1 MLFDIVLMML
11 ISTFFKIIPPNKKL
25 KLSSTSSSSTSSSSS
40 ASTNST
46 ANSTSTPSI
55 TSNTNNKT
63 LLNHNSTPSP
73 NNFNQQLNSN
83 ISSPVDQ
90 NFNNFNLN
98 INSPISPSFTTAS
111 TSSSIENNNLD
122 TNTTTAVIDE
132 DLPKMLTSSYSQAD
146 ILKILQDPVLY
157 QQKHMDIRNDLIKVF
172 NQQDLIIND
181 NKNELEVCKTANKA
195 FKQALSEIGTVV
207 ISVAMGDL
215 SKKVEIHSVESD
227 PEILK
232 VKITINT
239 MMDQLQTFANEVT
252 KVATEVANGEL
263 GGQAKNEG
271 SVGIWRSLTDNVNI
285 MALNLT
291 NQVREIADVTRAVA
305 RGDLSRKIN
314 VHAQGEILQLQM
326 TINTMVDQLRTFAFE
341 VSKVA
346 RDVGVLGI
354 LGGQALIENVE
365 GIWKEL
371 TDNVNAMALNLTT
384 QVRNIANVTTAVAKG
399 DLSKKVTADCKGEIL
414 NLKLTINQ
422 MVDRLL
428 KFASEVTTLSREVGT
443 LGILGGQA
451 NVQDVE
457 GAWKAVTENVNLM
470 ATNLTNQVR
479 SIATVTTAVAH
490 GDLSQKID
498 VHAQGEILQ
507 LKNTINKMV
516 DSLQLFASEVSKV
529 ARDVGING
537 KLGIQAQVSDVDG
550 LWKEITSNVNTMASN
565 LTSQVRAF
573 AQITAAATD
582 GDFTRF
588 ITVEASGEMDALK
601 TKINQMVLN
610 LRESIQRN
618 TAAREAAELANSAKS
633 EFLANM
639 SHEIRTPLNG
649 IIGMTQLSLDTE
661 LTQYQREMLSIV
673 HNLAN
678 SLLTIIDDILD
689 ISKIEANRMTVEQ
702 IDFSLRGTVF
712 GALKTLA
719 VKAIEKNLDLTY
731 QCDSSFPDNLIG
743 DSFRLRQVIL
753 NLAGNAIKFT
763 KEGKVSVSVKK
774 SDKIVEDSD
783 KLLLEVCVS
792 DTGIGIEKDK
802 LGLIFDTFCQ
812 ADGSTTRK
820 FGGTGLGLSISKQLI
835 HLMGGEI
842 WVTSEYGSGS
852 NFYFTVSVS
861 PSNIRYTRQTEQLLP
876 FSSHYVLFVST
887 DHSNEELQEIKDGII
902 ELGLNPIIVHNIE
915 DANLIEPIKYDI
927 IMIDSIETA
936 KKLRL
941 LSEVKYIPLVLVHHS
956 IPELNMRVCIDLGI
970 SSYGNTPC
978 SITDLASALIPA
990 LESRSISQNSDES
1003 VSYNILLA
1011 EDNLVNQKLAVRI
1024 LEKQGHK
1031 VEVVENGL
1039 EAFEAIQKTKY
1050 DVVLMDVQMPVMG
1063 GFESVEK
1070 IRQWEKK
1077 SNPIDS
1083 LTFRTPI
1090 IALTAH
1096 AMLGDREKSLAKGMD
1111 DYVSKPLKPKLL
1123 MQTINKCI
1131 HNINQLKELSKQNNN
1146 NRTSDFAKKLKKN
1159 STGLKNGSNGSISP
1173 HSNNG
1178 NTNSRSQNSSPSR
1191 PSSSSSSINNGFS
1204 SFQQQYNTHQQQHQQ
1219 PYHPNFTQS
1228 KSSSSIN
1235 LSSTDKKT
1243 TTTSQENNPLLN
1255 ILRPTLSNRSVTES
1269 TVLTYKSNKIT
1280 ELNDDDDCMDID
1292 DSKN

>member
-1 MLFDIVLMML
+1 LNNNSIVPE
-11 ISTFFKIIPPNKKL
+11 TIPEAATESESN
-25 KLSSTSSSSTSSSSS
+25 TYNYYNINTNDNNNINNINNNEHYHRNNNNNTSSSSS
-40 ASTNST
+40 S
-46 ANSTSTPSI
+46 
-55 TSNTNNKT
+55 
-63 LLNHNSTPSP
+63 
-73 NNFNQQLNSN
+73 
-83 ISSPVDQ
+83 
-90 NFNNFNLN
+90 
-98 INSPISPSFTTAS
+98 
-111 TSSSIENNNLD
+111 
-122 TNTTTAVIDE
+122 
-132 DLPKMLTSSYSQAD
+132 MLVSSYSQQD
-146 ILKILQDPVLY
+146 LLKILQDPVLY
-157 QQKHMDIRNDLIKVF
+157 QQKHMEIRNDLIKQIR
-172 NQQDLIIND
+172 QQDLVIND
-181 NKNELEVCKTANKA
+181 CNNELEVCKTANKA

-215 SKKVEIHSVESD
+215 SKKVEIHTVESD

-774 SDKIVEDSD
+774 SDKTVPDSD

-876 FSSHYVLFVST
+876 FSNHYVLFVST
-887 DHSNEELQEIKDGII
+887 EHSHEELAEIEHAII
-902 ELGLNPIIVHNIE
+902 ELGLNPIIVNNIE
-915 DANLIEPIKYDI
+915 DANLSEPIRYDI
-927 IMIDSIETA
+927 IMIDSIDTA

-978 SITDLASALIPA
+978 SMTDLASALIPA
-990 LESRSISQNSDES
+990 LESRSISQNTDES
-1003 VSYNILLA
+1003 VKYNILLA

-1024 LEKQGHK
+1024 LEKHGHH

-1039 EAFEAIQKTKY
+1039 EAFEAIQKNKY

-1146 NRTSDFAKKLKKN
+1146 TDFAKKLKKGVIQS
-1159 STGLKNGSNGSISP
+1159 STTNGGGGASNGGRSRTDSTTSVSP
-1173 HSNNG
+1173 HPSNA
-1178 NTNSRSQNSSPSR
+1178 SSPSR
-1191 PSSSSSSINNGFS
+1191 SSPGGCGGGSAY
-1204 SFQQQYNTHQQQHQQ
+1204 QQYQQQQHLQHHQ
-1219 PYHPNFTQS
+1219 HPPAFNQS
-1228 KSSSSIN
+1228 RSSPALNVTSSGSPKDAQFRADN
-1235 LSSTDKKT
+1235 NNHNNSTNNNYSDY
-1243 TTTSQENNPLLN
+1243 SHGNGARGSGASENGLFATLAAS
-1255 ILRPTLSNRSVTES
+1255 LRPGQLNSNNRSVTES
-1269 TVLTYKSNKIT
+1269 VLTFTSSKIT
-1280 ELNDDDDCMDID
+1280 ELGDGDVDVDVDVDIDGEKEGGGMATGVATAAASSSNDHVDDAMDID
-1292 DSKN
+1292 VTKN

>member
-1 MLFDIVLMML
+1 MASLTKRSVGVDSDRGKRRRLGSAEGMNVKELYR
-11 ISTFFKIIPPNKKL
+11 II
-25 KLSSTSSSSTSSSSS
+25 
-40 ASTNST
+40 
-46 ANSTSTPSI
+46 
-55 TSNTNNKT
+55 
-63 LLNHNSTPSP
+63 
-73 NNFNQQLNSN
+73 
-83 ISSPVDQ
+83 D
-90 NFNNFNLN
+90 
-98 INSPISPSFTTAS
+98 
-111 TSSSIENNNLD
+111 
-122 TNTTTAVIDE
+122 
-132 DLPKMLTSSYSQAD
+132 
-146 ILKILQDPVLY
+146 DPVLFE
-157 QQKHMDIRNDLIKVF
+157 KHKDSIRIDMLDYIYFKEEEM
-172 NQQDLIIND
+172 QECRL
-181 NKNELEVCKTANKA
+181 ELQISKDANKA
-195 FKQALSEIGTVV
+195 FKQALSEIGKVV

-215 SKKVEIHSVESD
+215 SRKVEIHSVESD

-239 MMDQLQTFANEVT
+239 MMDQLQAFANEVT

-291 NQVREIADVTRAVA
+291 NQVREIADVTRSIG

-346 RDVGVLGI
+346 RNVGVLGI

-399 DLSKKVTADCKGEIL
+399 DLSKKVTAACKGEIL
-414 NLKLTINQ
+414 DLKLTINQ
-422 MVDRLL
+422 MVDRLQN
-428 KFASEVTTLSREVGT
+428 FALEVTTLSREVGT

-451 NVQDVE
+451 DVKDVE

-479 SIATVTTAVAH
+479 GIATVTTAVAH

-507 LKNTINKMV
+507 LKNTINTMV

-661 LTQYQREMLSIV
+661 LNQHQREMLSIV

-712 GALKTLA
+712 SALKTLA
-719 VKAIEKNLDLTY
+719 VKAIEKSLDLTY
-731 QCDSSFPDNLIG
+731 QCDASFPDNLIG

-763 KEGKVSVSVKK
+763 KNGRVSVSVRK
-774 SDKIVEDSD
+774 SPKILKGTE
-783 KLLLEVCVS
+783 KLLLEFCVR

-842 WVTSEYGSGS
+842 WVTSEYGEGS
-852 NFYFTVSVS
+852 FFYFTVCVA
-861 PSNIRYTRQTEQLLP
+861 PSKIKYSSKTEQYLP
-876 FSSHYVLFVST
+876 FVSHHILFIST
-887 DHSNEELQEIKDGII
+887 EHTEEELKDIRMQFE
-902 ELGLNPIIVHNIE
+902 ELGLISVIVHNIE
-915 DANLIEPIKYDI
+915 DSNLKEPINYDI
-927 IMIDSIETA
+927 IIIDSIETA

-941 LSEVKYIPLVLVHHS
+941 LSEVKYIPLVLLNHS
-956 IPELNMRVCIDLGI
+956 VPELNMRVCIDLGI

-978 SITDLASALIPA
+978 TVNDLGSVLLPA
-990 LESRSISQNSDES
+990 LESRSIAQKNDES
-1003 VSYNILLA
+1003 ISYKILLA
-1011 EDNLVNQKLAVRI
+1011 EDNLVNQKLAVKI
-1024 LEKQGHK
+1024 LTKHGHE

-1039 EAFEAIQKTKY
+1039 EAFEAVKKHRY

-1063 GFESVEK
+1063 GFEATEN

-1083 LTFRTPI
+1083 ISFRTPI

-1096 AMLGDREKSLAKGMD
+1096 AMLGDREKSLSKGMD
-1111 DYVSKPLKPKLL
+1111 DYVSKPLKPKFL
-1123 MQTINKCI
+1123 MQTISKCI
-1131 HNINQLKELSKQNNN
+1131 HNMRQLKELSKQNN
-1146 NRTSDFAKKLKKN
+1146 SACEFARNLRMNATDQSSQKLLHL
-1159 STGLKNGSNGSISP
+1159 G
-1173 HSNNG
+1173 
-1178 NTNSRSQNSSPSR
+1178 SSP
-1191 PSSSSSSINNGFS
+1191 N
-1204 SFQQQYNTHQQQHQQ
+1204 
-1219 PYHPNFTQS
+1219 S
-1228 KSSSSIN
+1228 KSANDSNMSSD
-1235 LSSTDKKT
+1235 TDSDIEKGVDGEIGNEEGEQDET
-1243 TTTSQENNPLLN
+1243 
-1255 ILRPTLSNRSVTES
+1255 IAR
-1269 TVLTYKSNKIT
+1269 
-1280 ELNDDDDCMDID
+1280 ID
-1292 DSKN
+1292 D

>member
-1 MLFDIVLMML
+1 MDTMALLAILDDPSAFAEKAPL
-11 ISTFFKIIPPNKKL
+11 IR
-25 KLSSTSSSSTSSSSS
+25 
-40 ASTNST
+40 
-46 ANSTSTPSI
+46 
-55 TSNTNNKT
+55 
-63 LLNHNSTPSP
+63 
-73 NNFNQQLNSN
+73 
-83 ISSPVDQ
+83 
-90 NFNNFNLN
+90 
-98 INSPISPSFTTAS
+98 
-111 TSSSIENNNLD
+111 
-122 TNTTTAVIDE
+122 E
-132 DLPKMLTSSYSQAD
+132 DLRRLIAAQDTQIKGLTQA
-146 ILKILQDPVLY
+146 
-157 QQKHMDIRNDLIKVF
+157 HNTAC
-172 NQQDLIIND
+172 
-181 NKNELEVCKTANKA
+181 EANKA
-195 FKQALSEIGTVV
+195 FKLALSEIGTVV

-215 SKKVEIHSVESD
+215 LKKVEIHSVESD

-239 MMDQLQTFANEVT
+239 MMDQLQAFATEVT

-305 RGDLSRKIN
+305 QGDLSRKIN

-354 LGGQALIENVE
+354 LGGQAFIENVE

-384 QVRNIANVTTAVAKG
+384 QVRNIANVTTAVAQG

-414 NLKLTINQ
+414 DLKLTINQ
-422 MVDRLL
+422 MVDRLQT
-428 KFASEVTTLSREVGT
+428 FALEVTTLSREVGT
-443 LGILGGQA
+443 YGILGGQA
-451 NVQDVE
+451 NVRDVE

-550 LWKEITSNVNTMASN
+550 LWKEITSNVNTMAAN

-601 TKINQMVLN
+601 TKINQMVFN

-702 IDFSLRGTVF
+702 IDFSLRGNVF

-719 VKAIEKNLDLTY
+719 VKAIEKNLDLIY

-763 KEGKVSVSVKK
+763 KKGKVSVSVRKFGGI
-774 SDKIVEDSD
+774 SEDPD
-783 KLLLEVCVS
+783 KLLLECCVS
-792 DTGIGIEKDK
+792 DTGIGIEEDK

-842 WVTSEYGSGS
+842 WVTSDYGHGS
-852 NFYFTVSVS
+852 NFSFTVSVS
-861 PSNIRYTRQTEQLLP
+861 RSNIQYSANSEQLLP
-876 FSSHYVLFVST
+876 FRNHHILFIST
-887 DHSNEELQEIKDGII
+887 DHNDSELEEIRSNIT
-902 ELGLNPIIVHNIE
+902 ELGLEPVIARSTQE
-915 DANLIEPIKYDI
+915 ANLSEPINYDI
-927 IMIDSIETA
+927 IMIDSINTA
-936 KKLRL
+936 KELRML
-941 LSEVKYIPLVLVHHS
+941 PEVKYIPLVLLHHS

-978 SITDLASALIPA
+978 TISDLASAIIPA
-990 LESRSISQNSDES
+990 LESRSIAQNTDDS
-1003 VSYNILLA
+1003 VSYRILLA

-1024 LEKQGHK
+1024 LEKQGHQVK
-1031 VEVVENGL
+1031 VVENGL
-1039 EAFEAIQKTKY
+1039 EAFEAVQKKKF

-1063 GFESVEK
+1063 GFEATEK

-1083 LTFRTPI
+1083 LSFRTPI

-1123 MQTINKCI
+1123 MQTIAKCI
-1131 HNINQLKELSKQNNN
+1131 HNMKQLKELSKQNNS
-1146 NRTSDFAKKLKKN
+1146 NRTSDFAKNLQKIKISQT
-1159 STGLKNGSNGSISP
+1159 STSAEQGGGSP
-1173 HSNNG
+1173 
-1178 NTNSRSQNSSPSR
+1178 T
-1191 PSSSSSSINNGFS
+1191 
-1204 SFQQQYNTHQQQHQQ
+1204 
-1219 PYHPNFTQS
+1219 
-1228 KSSSSIN
+1228 KSSGGDSGQQVSGGNSPKAIKGSLISRN
-1235 LSSTDKKT
+1235 SEEVITKTRPGALSA
-1243 TTTSQENNPLLN
+1243 N
-1255 ILRPTLSNRSVTES
+1255 NRSFTES
-1269 TVLTYKSNKIT
+1269 SLSLTKR
-1280 ELNDDDDCMDID
+1280 DDDA
-1292 DSKN
+1292 

>member
-1 MLFDIVLMML
+1 MD
-11 ISTFFKIIPPNKKL
+11 
-25 KLSSTSSSSTSSSSS
+25 SS
-40 ASTNST
+40 AATTKKQKLNGNTSPTL
-46 ANSTSTPSI
+46 STPVSSM
-55 TSNTNNKT
+55 TEVEEPWSFLRDAERFTTCSEKDRLE
-63 LLNHNSTPSP
+63 LLAYVTQQ
-73 NNFNQQLNSN
+73 NQRIGQLN
-83 ISSPVDQ
+83 
-90 NFNNFNLN
+90 
-98 INSPISPSFTTAS
+98 
-111 TSSSIENNNLD
+111 
-122 TNTTTAVIDE
+122 
-132 DLPKMLTSSYSQAD
+132 
-146 ILKILQDPVLY
+146 
-157 QQKHMDIRNDLIKVF
+157 
-172 NQQDLIIND
+172 QDLD
-181 NKNELEVCKTANKA
+181 RSKLANKA

-207 ISVAMGDL
+207 ILVAMGDL
-215 SKKVEIHSVESD
+215 SKKVEIHPVESD

-232 VKITINT
+232 VKTTINT

-252 KVATEVANGEL
+252 KVASEVANGEL
-263 GGQAKNEG
+263 GGQAKIEG

-346 RDVGVLGI
+346 RDVGVDGI
-354 LGGQALIENVE
+354 LGGQAQIENVE

-414 NLKLTINQ
+414 QLKSTINQ
-422 MVDRLL
+422 MVDRLQN
-428 KFASEVTTLSREVGT
+428 FALEVTTLSREVGT

-516 DSLQLFASEVSKV
+516 DSLQLFALEVSKV

-537 KLGIQAQVSDVDG
+537 KLGIQAQVNDVDG

-573 AQITAAATD
+573 AQITASATD

-588 ITVEASGEMDALK
+588 ITVEAMGEMDALK
-601 TKINQMVLN
+601 TKINQMVFN

-719 VKAIEKNLDLTY
+719 VKAIEKSLDLTY
-731 QCDSSFPDNLIG
+731 CCDSSFPDNLIG

-763 KEGKVSVSVKK
+763 KQGEVRVSVKK
-774 SDKIVEDSD
+774 SSRPPKNKDD
-783 KLLLEVCVS
+783 LFLEFCVS
-792 DTGIGIEKDK
+792 DSGIGIESDK

-812 ADGSTTRK
+812 ADGSTTRR

-842 WVTSEYGSGS
+842 WVQSDIGKGSE
-852 NFYFTVSVS
+852 FYFTVNVS
-861 PSNIRYTRQTEQLLP
+861 PSSINYNRQTEQLLP
-876 FSSHYVLFVST
+876 FSQHYVLFVST
-887 DHSNEELQEIKDGII
+887 EHSSDALEEIRRGIL
-902 ELGLNPIIVHNIE
+902 ELGLNPIIVH
-915 DANLIEPIKYDI
+915 DVDKVNLTEPIKFDTI
-927 IMIDSIETA
+927 IIDSIATA
-936 KKLRL
+936 KSLRL
-941 LSEVKYIPLVLVHHS
+941 LPEVKYIPLVLLHPA

-978 SITDLASALIPA
+978 SVPDLASALIPA
-990 LESRSISQNSDES
+990 LESRSIAQNSDES
-1003 VSYNILLA
+1003 ASYNILLA

-1024 LEKQGHK
+1024 LEKHGHK
-1031 VEVVENGL
+1031 VEVVPNGL
-1039 EAFEAIQKTKY
+1039 EAYKAIKANKF
-1050 DVVLMDVQMPVMG
+1050 DVVLMDVQMPIMG
-1063 GFESVEK
+1063 GFEATEK

-1077 SNPIDS
+1077 TNPIDS
-1083 LTFRTPI
+1083 LSIRTPI

-1123 MQTINKCI
+1123 LQTISKCI
-1131 HNINQLKELSKQNNN
+1131 HNIKQLKQLSKQN
-1146 NRTSDFAKKLKKN
+1146 RTSSDFAKNLKKGSIN
-1159 STGLKNGSNGSISP
+1159 EQMANINSNGASPSYNNGAGTP
-1173 HSNNG
+1173 HSNNSDVLTSHE
-1178 NTNSRSQNSSPSR
+1178 NDFPPPLRNMQSSES
-1191 PSSSSSSINNGFS
+1191 
-1204 SFQQQYNTHQQQHQQ
+1204 
-1219 PYHPNFTQS
+1219 
-1228 KSSSSIN
+1228 
-1235 LSSTDKKT
+1235 LSTRI
-1243 TTTSQENNPLLN
+1243 PL
-1255 ILRPTLSNRSVTES
+1255 SRSVTSQSVASE
-1269 TVLTYKSNKIT
+1269 
-1280 ELNDDDDCMDID
+1280 DMDQLP
-1292 DSKN
+1292 

>member
-1 MLFDIVLMML
+1 MSELTSAVGSPHKKARFGDEMDGPALLAILDQPKLFKERAPELREDL
-11 ISTFFKIIPPNKKL
+11 IALIKAQQKQIDDL
-25 KLSSTSSSSTSSSSS
+25 
-40 ASTNST
+40 AHAHST
-46 ANSTSTPSI
+46 A
-55 TSNTNNKT
+55 
-63 LLNHNSTPSP
+63 
-73 NNFNQQLNSN
+73 QDAN
-83 ISSPVDQ
+83 I
-90 NFNNFNLN
+90 
-98 INSPISPSFTTAS
+98 
-111 TSSSIENNNLD
+111 
-122 TNTTTAVIDE
+122 
-132 DLPKMLTSSYSQAD
+132 
-146 ILKILQDPVLY
+146 
-157 QQKHMDIRNDLIKVF
+157 
-172 NQQDLIIND
+172 
-181 NKNELEVCKTANKA
+181 A
-195 FKQALSEIGTVV
+195 FKLALSEIGTVV

-232 VKITINT
+232 VKNTINT
-239 MMDQLQTFANEVT
+239 MMDQLQTFASEVT

-384 QVRNIANVTTAVAKG
+384 QVRNIANVTTAVAQG
-399 DLSKKVTADCKGEIL
+399 DLNKKVTADCNGEIL
-414 NLKLTINQ
+414 ELKLTINQ
-422 MVDRLL
+422 MVDRLQT
-428 KFASEVTTLSREVGT
+428 FAFEVTTLSREVGT
-443 LGILGGQA
+443 DGILGGQA
-451 NVQDVE
+451 NVRDVE

-601 TKINQMVLN
+601 TKINQMVFN

-702 IDFSLRGTVF
+702 IDFSLRGNVF

-763 KEGKVSVSVKK
+763 REGKVCVSVKK
-774 SDKIVEDSD
+774 SDAIPEDPN
-783 KLLLEVCVS
+783 KLLLEFCVS

-820 FGGTGLGLSISKQLI
+820 FGGTGLGLSISRQLI

-842 WVTSEYGSGS
+842 WVTSDYGSGS
-852 NFYFTVSVS
+852 NFSFTISVS
-861 PSNIRYTRQTEQLLP
+861 PSEVVYSENSEQLLP
-876 FSSHYVLFVST
+876 FKNHQILFLST
-887 DHSNEELQEIKDGII
+887 NHTDAELEAIRLQIYL
-902 ELGLNPIIVHNIE
+902 LGLTPVVVKDIN
-915 DANLIEPIKYDI
+915 DADLAEPIPFDI
-927 IMIDSIETA
+927 IMIDSIKSAHE
-936 KKLRL
+936 LRL
-941 LSEVKYIPLVLVHHS
+941 KSEVKYIPLVLVHHS
-956 IPELNMRVCIDLGI
+956 IPELNMRECIDLGI

-978 SITDLASALIPA
+978 TISDLASAIIPA
-990 LESRSISQNSDES
+990 LESRSIAQNTDDS
-1003 VSYNILLA
+1003 VSYKILLA

-1024 LEKQGHK
+1024 LEKQGHQ

-1039 EAFEAIQKTKY
+1039 EAFEAICKNKY

-1063 GFESVEK
+1063 GFEATEK

-1077 SNPIDS
+1077 SNPIES
-1083 LTFRTPI
+1083 LSIRTPI

-1096 AMLGDREKSLAKGMD
+1096 AMLGDREKSLSKGMD

-1123 MQTINKCI
+1123 MQTIVKCI
-1131 HNINQLKELSKQNNN
+1131 HNIKQLKELSKQNNS
-1146 NRTSDFAKKLKKN
+1146 NRKSDFAKNLKKIKDFDGPSN
-1159 STGLKNGSNGSISP
+1159 WASRDMGSNEALSLLQDIGSSLACSLPMDRGEMRGTISGELTP
-1173 HSNNG
+1173 
-1178 NTNSRSQNSSPSR
+1178 
-1191 PSSSSSSINNGFS
+1191 
-1204 SFQQQYNTHQQQHQQ
+1204 
-1219 PYHPNFTQS
+1219 
-1228 KSSSSIN
+1228 
-1235 LSSTDKKT
+1235 LS
-1243 TTTSQENNPLLN
+1243 NPLL
-1255 ILRPTLSNRSVTES
+1255 PYE
-1269 TVLTYKSNKIT
+1269 K
-1280 ELNDDDDCMDID
+1280 
-1292 DSKN
+1292 

>member
-1 MLFDIVLMML
+1 MDAARLLAILED
-11 ISTFFKIIPPNKKL
+11 PNALAEKG
-25 KLSSTSSSSTSSSSS
+25 
-40 ASTNST
+40 
-46 ANSTSTPSI
+46 P
-55 TSNTNNKT
+55 
-63 LLNHNSTPSP
+63 LL
-73 NNFNQQLNSN
+73 QQSL
-83 ISSPVDQ
+83 VQ
-90 NFNNFNLN
+90 
-98 INSPISPSFTTAS
+98 
-111 TSSSIENNNLD
+111 
-122 TNTTTAVIDE
+122 VI
-132 DLPKMLTSSYSQAD
+132 KG
-146 ILKILQDPVLY
+146 
-157 QQKHMDIRNDLIKVF
+157 QQKQIE
-172 NQQDLIIND
+172 
-181 NKNELEVCKTANKA
+181 ELTVEHQTVCDANKA
-195 FKQALSEIGTVV
+195 FKLALSEIGTVV

-215 SKKVEIHSVESD
+215 LKKVEIHSVEQD

-239 MMDQLQTFANEVT
+239 MMDQLQTFASEVT

-305 RGDLSRKIN
+305 EGDLSRKIN
-314 VHAQGEILQLQM
+314 VHAQGEILELQK
-326 TINTMVDQLRTFAFE
+326 TINSMVDQLRTFAFE

-354 LGGQALIENVE
+354 LGGQALIQGVE

-384 QVRNIANVTTAVAKG
+384 QVRNIANVTTAVARG

-414 NLKLTINQ
+414 DLKLTINQ
-422 MVDRLL
+422 MVDRLQT
-428 KFASEVTTLSREVGT
+428 FALEVTTLSREVGT
-443 LGILGGQA
+443 YGILGGQA
-451 NVQDVE
+451 NVRDVE

-588 ITVEASGEMDALK
+588 ITVEAMGEMDALK
-601 TKINQMVLN
+601 TKINQMVFN

-702 IDFSLRGTVF
+702 IDFSLRGNVF

-731 QCDSSFPDNLIG
+731 RCDSSFPDNLIG

-763 KEGKVSVSVKK
+763 KKGKVSVSVRK
-774 SDKIVEDSD
+774 STAIPDNPD
-783 KLLLEVCVS
+783 KLLLEFCVS

-842 WVTSEYGSGS
+842 WVTSDYGQGS
-852 NFYFTVSVS
+852 NFSFTVSVS
-861 PSNIRYTRQTEQLLP
+861 ISHAVHLSHSEQLLH
-876 FSSHYVLFVST
+876 FRDHQILFVST
-887 DHSNEELQEIKDGII
+887 EHTVEALGEIKNGLS
-902 ELGLNPIIVHNIE
+902 ELGLKPIIVRDIQE
-915 DANLIEPIKYDI
+915 ANLSEPINYDI

-936 KKLRL
+936 KDLRL
-941 LSEVKYIPLVLVHHS
+941 LSEVKYIPLVLLHHS
-956 IPELNMRVCIDLGI
+956 LPELNMRVCIDLGI

-978 SITDLASALIPA
+978 TISDLASAIIPA
-990 LESRSISQNSDES
+990 LESRSITQNTDDS
-1003 VSYNILLA
+1003 VCYKILLA
-1011 EDNLVNQKLAVRI
+1011 EDNLVNQKLAVKI
-1024 LEKQGHK
+1024 LEKQGHQ

-1039 EAFEAIQKTKY
+1039 EAFEAVQKKKY

-1063 GFESVEK
+1063 GFEATEK

-1077 SNPIDS
+1077 SNPIES
-1083 LTFRTPI
+1083 LSFRTPI

-1123 MQTINKCI
+1123 MQTIAKCI
-1131 HNINQLKELSKQNNN
+1131 HNIKQLKELSKQNNS
-1146 NRTSDFAKKLKKN
+1146 NRTSDFAKNLQKIKISENPSKD
-1159 STGLKNGSNGSISP
+1159 SPGSNGSESDSMSITPISP
-1173 HSNNG
+1173 PKDKLVLK
-1178 NTNSRSQNSSPSR
+1178 TRNSEEVVSTKTR
-1191 PSSSSSSINNGFS
+1191 PGA
-1204 SFQQQYNTHQQQHQQ
+1204 
-1219 PYHPNFTQS
+1219 
-1228 KSSSSIN
+1228 
-1235 LSSTDKKT
+1235 LSA
-1243 TTTSQENNPLLN
+1243 N
-1255 ILRPTLSNRSVTES
+1255 NRSYTES
-1269 TVLTYKSNKIT
+1269 SLSTVKKGDLV
-1280 ELNDDDDCMDID
+1280 
-1292 DSKN
+1292 

>member
-1 MLFDIVLMML
+1 MKSIEILELLENKNLFSHNPEQTRIKLLNYFKSEQIVLHCL
-11 ISTFFKIIPPNKKL
+11 
-25 KLSSTSSSSTSSSSS
+25 
-40 ASTNST
+40 
-46 ANSTSTPSI
+46 
-55 TSNTNNKT
+55 NT
-63 LLNHNSTPSP
+63 
-73 NNFNQQLNSN
+73 
-83 ISSPVDQ
+83 
-90 NFNNFNLN
+90 
-98 INSPISPSFTTAS
+98 
-111 TSSSIENNNLD
+111 
-122 TNTTTAVIDE
+122 
-132 DLPKMLTSSYSQAD
+132 
-146 ILKILQDPVLY
+146 
-157 QQKHMDIRNDLIKVF
+157 
-172 NQQDLIIND
+172 
-181 NKNELEVCKTANKA
+181 ELEKLILANKA
-195 FKQALSEIGTVV
+195 FKKALNEIGTVV

-215 SKKVEIHSVESD
+215 LKKVEIHTVESD

-239 MMDQLQTFANEVT
+239 MMDQLQTFASEVT
-252 KVATEVANGEL
+252 KIATEVSNGEL

-314 VHAQGEILQLQM
+314 VHAQGEILQLQK

-399 DLSKKVTADCKGEIL
+399 DLSKKVTANCKGEIL

-422 MVDRLL
+422 MVDRLQN
-428 KFASEVTTLSREVGT
+428 FAFEVTTLLREVGT

-516 DSLQLFASEVSKV
+516 DSLQLFASELSKV

-537 KLGIQAQVSDVDG
+537 KLGIQAQVNDVDG

-649 IIGMTQLSLDTE
+649 IIGMTQLSLETQ

-689 ISKIEANRMTVEQ
+689 ISKIEANRMTVEK
-702 IDFSLRGTVF
+702 IDFSLRNTVF

-719 VKAIEKNLDLTY
+719 VKAIEKSLDLTY
-731 QCDSSFPDNLIG
+731 QCDSSFPDILIG

-763 KEGKVSVSVKK
+763 KQGKVSVNVKK
-774 SDKIVEDSD
+774 SNNHLSSED
-783 KLLLEVCVS
+783 KLFLEVCVR

-802 LGLIFDTFCQ
+802 LDLIFDTFCQ

-835 HLMGGEI
+835 RLMGGEI
-842 WVTSEYGSGS
+842 WVTSEYGCGS
-852 NFYFTVSVS
+852 NFYFTFSVS
-861 PSNIRYTRQTEQLLP
+861 PSKIRYTNQTEQLFP
-876 FSSHYVLFVST
+876 FSSHYILFIST
-887 DHSNEELQEIKDGII
+887 EHSDLELKDIQSCI
-902 ELGLNPIIVHNIE
+902 NELGLVPVIAREISK
-915 DANLIEPIKYDI
+915 ANLTEPVMYDVI
-927 IMIDSIETA
+927 IIDSIETA
-936 KKLRL
+936 KKLRM
-941 LSEVKYIPLVLVHHS
+941 LSEVKYIPLVLLHHS
-956 IPELNMRVCIDLGI
+956 IPELNMKVCIDLGI
-970 SSYGNTPC
+970 SSYSNTPC
-978 SITDLASALIPA
+978 SVTDFASALIPA
-990 LESRSISQNSDES
+990 LESRSTSQNSDES
-1003 VSYNILLA
+1003 VSYRVLLA

-1024 LEKQGHK
+1024 LEKHGHH
-1031 VEVVENGL
+1031 VEVVVNGL
-1039 EAFEAIQKTKY
+1039 EAFNEIKKNKY
-1050 DVVLMDVQMPVMG
+1050 DVILMDVQMPVMG
-1063 GFESVEK
+1063 GFEATEK

-1083 LTFRTPI
+1083 ISFRTPI

-1096 AMLGDREKSLAKGMD
+1096 AMLGDREKSLSKGMD
-1111 DYVSKPLKPKLL
+1111 DYISKPLKPKLL
-1123 MQTINKCI
+1123 IQTINKCI
-1131 HNINQLKELSKQNNN
+1131 HNINQLKELSQQNNN
-1146 NRTSDFAKKLKKN
+1146 NRTSDFTKNLKKG
-1159 STGLKNGSNGSISP
+1159 T
-1173 HSNNG
+1173 
-1178 NTNSRSQNSSPSR
+1178 
-1191 PSSSSSSINNGFS
+1191 F
-1204 SFQQQYNTHQQQHQQ
+1204 
-1219 PYHPNFTQS
+1219 
-1228 KSSSSIN
+1228 
-1235 LSSTDKKT
+1235 
-1243 TTTSQENNPLLN
+1243 
-1255 ILRPTLSNRSVTES
+1255 
-1269 TVLTYKSNKIT
+1269 
-1280 ELNDDDDCMDID
+1280 
-1292 DSKN
+1292 

>member
-1 MLFDIVLMML
+1 M
-11 ISTFFKIIPPNKKL
+11 STKIL
-25 KLSSTSSSSTSSSSS
+25 
-40 ASTNST
+40 
-46 ANSTSTPSI
+46 
-55 TSNTNNKT
+55 T
-63 LLNHNSTPSP
+63 LLDNDP
-73 NNFNQQLNSN
+73 
-83 ISSPVDQ
+83 
-90 NFNNFNLN
+90 
-98 INSPISPSFTTAS
+98 
-111 TSSSIENNNLD
+111 
-122 TNTTTAVIDE
+122 
-132 DLPKMLTSSYSQAD
+132 MRAD
-146 ILKILQDPVLY
+146 IINHIRSQDSMIKDLQ
-157 QQKHMDIRNDLIKVF
+157 
-172 NQQDLIIND
+172 
-181 NKNELEVCKTANKA
+181 NELETLKTANKA

-215 SKKVEIHSVESD
+215 SKKVEIHSVELD

-239 MMDQLQTFANEVT
+239 MMDQLQAFANEVT

-271 SVGIWRSLTDNVNI
+271 SVGIWRSLIDNVNI

-354 LGGQALIENVE
+354 LGGQAFIENVE

-414 NLKLTINQ
+414 DLKSTINQ
-422 MVDRLL
+422 MVDRLQN
-428 KFASEVTTLSREVGT
+428 FALEVTTLSREVGT

-516 DSLQLFASEVSKV
+516 DSLQLFALEVSKV

-588 ITVEASGEMDALK
+588 ITVEASGEMGALK

-763 KEGKVSVSVKK
+763 KTGKVSVSVKK
-774 SDKIVEDSD
+774 SNRLGPRE
-783 KLLLEVCVS
+783 KLLLEVCVH

-842 WVTSEYGSGS
+842 WVTSDYGEGS
-852 NFYFTVSVS
+852 NFSFTVSVS
-861 PSNIRYTRQTEQLLP
+861 PSNIRYTRQTEQFLP
-876 FSSHYVLFVST
+876 FSNHHVLFVSNAHT
-887 DHSNEELQEIKDGII
+887 DSELAEIEAGII
-902 ELGLNPIIVHNIE
+902 ELGLKPIIVKNIE
-915 DANLIEPIKYDI
+915 DANLTEPVKYDI
-927 IMIDSIETA
+927 IMIDAIETA
-936 KKLRL
+936 KNLRFL
-941 LSEVKYIPLVLVHHS
+941 PEVKYIPLVLLHHS
-956 IPELNMRVCIDLGI
+956 IPELNMRICIDLGI

-978 SITDLASALIPA
+978 TITDLALAIIPA
-990 LESRSISQNSDES
+990 LESRAISQNSDES

-1024 LEKQGHK
+1024 LEKQGHD
-1031 VEVVENGL
+1031 VEVVQNGL
-1039 EAFEAIQKTKY
+1039 EAFEAIKLKRY

-1063 GFESVEK
+1063 GFEATEK

-1077 SNPIDS
+1077 LNPIDLLS
-1083 LTFRTPI
+1083 FRTPI

-1123 MQTINKCI
+1123 MQTISKCI

-1146 NRTSDFAKKLKKN
+1146 NRSSDFTKNLKMGSIKSEISTLSGSGTNLSIAGSAN
-1159 STGLKNGSNGSISP
+1159 SSTSNGFAESDYKTRKISS
-1173 HSNNG
+1173 HELILVG
-1178 NTNSRSQNSSPSR
+1178 FSR
-1191 PSSSSSSINNGFS
+1191 PV
-1204 SFQQQYNTHQQQHQQ
+1204 
-1219 PYHPNFTQS
+1219 
-1228 KSSSSIN
+1228 
-1235 LSSTDKKT
+1235 LSLLGRSESHIYFVKT
-1243 TTTSQENNPLLN
+1243 IGDDTMDVDEPL
-1255 ILRPTLSNRSVTES
+1255 P
-1269 TVLTYKSNKIT
+1269 KI
-1280 ELNDDDDCMDID
+1280 EQLE
-1292 DSKN
+1292 